1 MLGTIQLKILLEA
14 TLMHMEEREVIWD
27 NKHGFTKGR
36 YCLTNLVDFY
46 GDVTASVD
54 KRRATEE
61 PLDFSKALSTI

>member
-1 MLGTIQLKILLEA
+1 
-14 TLMHMEEREVIWD
+14 MHMEEREVIWD

-61 PLDFSKALSTI
+61 SLDFSKALSTI